1 MAELIHTFNSGKM
14 NKDLD
19 ERLVPNGE
27 YRDALNLELASSDS
41 SNVGSFQNVKGNLEL
56 RNKRYNPKTGI
67 YSQWLNTEYIT
78 ALNSPVCIGAK
89 TDENSNDVYWFIAS
103 NTISVIAH
111 YNSKTKLTR
120 PLIVDTQGI
129 LNFSSNYLITGV
141 NVLEGM
147 LIGGPLEILFGIKA
161 FKKAKNV
168 VFVGTRPQIAPVI
181 KNIAEE
187 CNAHYVNTRW
197 VGGLLT
203 NWSTISACIQNLN
216 DLDKL
221 LEQDPKTTGLTKKE
235 LVQKEKEMERKD
247 KFFGGVRQLSSL
259 PDLVVIVGQPHERN
273 AVLEC
278 QKLNIPTITLLDS
291 NCDPSYTTYGIPA
304 NDDST
309 RSVEFIL
316 KQLVS

>member
-1 MAELIHTFNSGKM
+1 M
-14 NKDLD
+14 
-19 ERLVPNGE
+19 
-27 YRDALNLELASSDS
+27 
-41 SNVGSFQNVKGNLEL
+41 
-56 RNKRYNPKTGI
+56 
-67 YSQWLNTEYIT
+67 
-78 ALNSPVCIGAK
+78 
-89 TDENSNDVYWFIAS
+89 
-103 NTISVIAH
+103 ISKARV
-111 YNSKTKLTR
+111 
-120 PLIVDTQGI
+120 
-129 LNFSSNYLITGV
+129 
-141 NVLEGM
+141 
-147 LIGGPLEILFGIKA
+147 A
-161 FKKAKNV
+161 FKSKNV
-168 VFVGTRPQIAPVI
+168 ILLRTHLEPPVI
-181 KNIAEE
+181 KNITED

-203 NWSTISACIQNLN
+203 NWSTISSCIQNLN
-216 DLDKL
+216 DLNKL

-247 KFFGGVRQLSSL
+247 KFFGGVRQLSAL

-309 RSVEFIL
+309 CSVEFIL